1 MKALAVAALIMF
13 LSHPWIDKM
22 PEGGTATGLTG
33 TKLLIGAVGN
43 FILGALITAG
53 IGLYGPC
60 MAIVFF

>member
-1 MKALAVAALIMF
+1 MEALAVAALIMF
-13 LSHPWIDKM
+13 LSHSWIDKM

-33 TKLLIGAVGN
+33 TMLLIGAVGN